1 MELLTAHLPLAAS
14 AAAFGL
20 FLVAVLVRKLN
31 AAGSAPLDWER
42 LQSFSPKLYAPMERL
57 LAEGDFAFLRTQRG
71 YQPEIERGLR
81 RRRRNV
87 FRAYVNR
94 LEADFTQLH
103 KLARVLVV
111 NHQKDSPELVSALI
125 RQAAT
130 FRYALLRVR
139 LRLALHALGVSP
151 AALRPADVRPLL
163 DAARWMR
170 EQVQAM
176 SPQMSAA

>member
-1 MELLTAHLPLAAS
+1 MELLTAHLPLAAAS
-14 AAAFGL
+14 AVCGL
-20 FLVAVLVRKLN
+20 FLLAFLVRRLN

-42 LQSFSPKLYAPMERL
+42 LQAYSPGLYAPMERL
-57 LAEGDFAFLRTQRG
+57 LAEEDFAFLRTQRG
-71 YQPEIERGLR
+71 YQPEIETGLR

-94 LEADFTQLH
+94 LDADFTQLH
-103 KLARVLVV
+103 NLARVLVA
-111 NHQKDSPELVSALI
+111 NHEKDSPELVSALM

-151 AALRPADVRPLL
+151 TALRPADVRLLL

-170 EQVQAM
+170 EQVQVM